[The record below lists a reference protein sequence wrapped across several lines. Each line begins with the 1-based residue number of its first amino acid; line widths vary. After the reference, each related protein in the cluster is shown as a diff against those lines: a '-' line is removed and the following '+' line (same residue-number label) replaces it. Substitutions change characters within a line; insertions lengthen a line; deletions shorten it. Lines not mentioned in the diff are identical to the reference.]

1 MTEPLAQLTL
11 DSPVGPLTVTA
22 RQGAIC
28 ALRFAAGGPR
38 HSDDPVLQESAR
50 QISRYFARQLKAFDL
65 PLDLR
70 GSNHNLVVWHE
81 MLSIPYGETLTYGD
95 IAARIGSNP
104 RVVGTACGANPIPL
118 IVPCHRVIGK
128 DGSLVGF
135 SGGDGKKT
143 KARLLD
149 HEAPALPLLSGLMTE
164 L

>member
-50 QISRYFARQLKAFDL
+50 QISGYFARQLKDFDL

-70 GSNHNLVVWHE
+70 GSNHNLAVWRE
-81 MLSIPYGETLTYGD
+81 MLTIPYGETLTYGD

-104 RVVGTACGANPIPL
+104 RVVGTAAAPIPS
-118 IVPCHRVIGK
+118 P
-128 DGSLVGF
+128 SSF
-135 SGGDGKKT
+135 
-143 KARLLD
+143 
-149 HEAPALPLLSGLMTE
+149 PATG
-164 L
+164 